1 MKFKHRKGAA
11 GRDVTMVAM
20 EVRWGGT
27 VRVGGAPWGYVAGKG
42 VVFAG
47 ARMVIPDGM
56 TRSPSGDEHVQRS
69 MDAEGPVV
77 FEASRALWADLC
89 AELRGLELECGKAA
103 TISADGV
110 SYDRALV
117 EQALDFVSASHAVA
131 ARMVDAGGHRCL
143 RMESPEARALIAPCI
158 PVEGGP
164 GAALLDEEAMA
175 ALAST
180 SIFDAPGDAVT
191 SRGGDA

>member
-131 ARMVDAGGHRCL
+131 ARVVDAGGRRCL
-143 RMESPEARALIAPCI
+143 RMESPEARAIIAPCI

-164 GAALLDEEAMA
+164 GAVLLDEEAMA